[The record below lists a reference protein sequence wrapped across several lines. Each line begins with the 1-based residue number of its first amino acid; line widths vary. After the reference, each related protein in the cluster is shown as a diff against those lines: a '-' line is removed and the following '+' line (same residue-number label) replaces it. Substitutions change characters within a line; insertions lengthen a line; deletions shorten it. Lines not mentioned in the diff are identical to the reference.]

1 MAENKQNKRPNVPP
15 LRFPEFTE
23 PWERKKVSDIL
34 DFYSTNSLSWEQLEF
49 ANGDLRNLHY
59 GMIHVGLPTLVDL
72 AKDELPNIK
81 QGNVP
86 RNYEL
91 CIDGDVAFADA
102 SEDTNDVAKAIELI
116 NTNGQQVVFGLHT
129 IHGRDN
135 KGLTAIGFKGYA
147 FASKIFHDQIKRIA
161 QGTKIFSISSKNF
174 AECYIGLPTLQE
186 QRKIAHLLSIIDRR
200 IAVQNK
206 IIAKLESLI
215 KGICRVFHDNT
226 DGWLQVSF
234 SELGADYGGL
244 SNKTAADFGDGK
256 PFITY
261 LNVYTNRVV
270 DESQFQ
276 LVNVTENESQNKV
289 KWGDVLFTLSSE
301 TPDEVAVGSVYL
313 GSYNELYLNS
323 FCFGIHIESKPIVF
337 QPYLAYLISS
347 YQFRKWVFPLA
358 QGSTRF
364 NLHTADFMKKKF
376 LLPPL
381 EEQKKL
387 YKCLNSISS
396 RLAIET
402 SIMKDL
408 QELKQSLLH
417 QMLI

>member
-23 PWERKKVSDIL
+23 PWERKKLNEIAIFSKGSGISKEQRSNTGLPCVLYGELYTTYNNEVIDDIVSKTELNPTDLVKSKANDVIIPSSGESAEDIATARCVMQDNVL
-34 DFYSTNSLSWEQLEF
+34 LG
-49 ANGDLRNLHY
+49 GDLNIIRPKEY
-59 GMIHVGLPTLVDL
+59 VDGRFL
-72 AKDELPNIK
+72 SYQLNGKRKYDIAK
-81 QGNVP
+81 V
-86 RNYEL
+86 
-91 CIDGDVAFADA
+91 
-102 SEDTNDVAKAIELI
+102 
-116 NTNGQQVVFGLHT
+116 
-129 IHGRDN
+129 
-135 KGLTAIGFKGYA
+135 
-147 FASKIFHDQIKRIA
+147 A
-161 QGTKIFSISSKNF
+161 QGVSVVHLYGNDLKRLDVL
-174 AECYIGLPTLQE
+174 LPQLSEQE
-186 QRKIAHLLSIIDRR
+186 QIADFIVLLDRR

-364 NLHTADFMKKKF
+364 NLHKADFMKKKF

>member
-1 MAENKQNKRPNVPP
+1 
-15 LRFPEFTE
+15 
-23 PWERKKVSDIL
+23 
-34 DFYSTNSLSWEQLEF
+34 
-49 ANGDLRNLHY
+49 
-59 GMIHVGLPTLVDL
+59 MIHVGLPTLVDL

-161 QGTKIFSISSKNF
+161 QGTKVFSISSKNF
-174 AECYIGLPTLQE
+174 SECFVGLPSKAE
-186 QRKIAHLLSIIDRR
+186 QSKIARLLSLLDRR

-206 IIAKLESLI
+206 LIEQLESLI

-226 DGWLQVSF
+226 NGWLQVSF

-270 DESQFQ
+270 DEKQVQF
-276 LVNVTENESQNKV
+276 VNVTEKESQNKV

-301 TPDEVAVGSVYL
+301 TPDEVAIGSVYL
-313 GSYNELYLNS
+313 GRYNELYLNS
-323 FCFGIHIESKPIVF
+323 FCFGIHIETERIVF

-364 NLHTADFMKKKF
+364 NLHKADFMKKKF

-387 YKCLNSISS
+387 YKCLNFISS
-396 RLAIET
+396 RIAIET

-408 QELKQSLLH
+408 QELKQSLLQ
-417 QMLI
+417 QMFI